1 MSRTGPRVKMT
12 AAKLGAT
19 DHRDEAAQTAMDRV
33 IETRRSVRRFIDRPV
48 SKQLLIDILTLAAR
62 APSNS
67 NIQPWRIVLAAGA
80 VKDALARAISDAHRV
95 APDEH
100 QPERPIFAPDMP
112 QSYVERRRRFG
123 QLFFGTLGIHA
134 ADTAARS
141 RQSARN
147 FVFFDAPVV
156 AFFTVD
162 RRLEVGSWFD
172 CGLFAQ
178 TFMLA
183 ARARGIDTCAQIALS
198 KYHAIVRRHLS
209 IDDTQIVVCGMSI
222 GYADALAR
230 ENTVRMPRVP
240 VDAFATLIGFAL

>member
-1 MSRTGPRVKMT
+1 MT
-12 AAKLGAT
+12 AADVVLDPDDGLDGAA
-19 DHRDEAAQTAMDRV
+19 HTAVDRV
-33 IETRRSVRRFIDRPV
+33 IARRRSIRCFVDRPV
-48 SKQLLIDILTLAAR
+48 PKQLLLDILALAGR

-67 NIQPWRIVLAAGA
+67 NMQPWRIFLAAGA
-80 VKDALARAISDAHRV
+80 VKDGLARAISEAHRA

-100 QPERPIFAPDMP
+100 QPERPMFAPDMP
-112 QSYVERRRRFG
+112 PLHAARRQRFG
-123 QLFFGTLGIHA
+123 QVFFGTLGIEM
-134 ADTAARS
+134 ADGPARA

-183 ARARGIDTCAQIALS
+183 AKARGIDTCAQIALTR
-198 KYHAIVRRHLS
+198 YHAIVRRHLP
-209 IDDTQIVVCGMSI
+209 IDETQIVACGMSI
-222 GYADALAR
+222 GYADERAR
-230 ENTVRMPRVP
+230 EHAVRMPRVV
-240 VDAFATLIGFAL
+240 VDEFATLVGFAP

>member
-1 MSRTGPRVKMT
+1 MKADFARDG
-12 AAKLGAT
+12 
-19 DHRDEAAQTAMDRV
+19 DEAVDDAAPAAIDLV
-33 IETRRSVRRFIDRPV
+33 IRSRRSVRQFTDRPV
-48 SKQLLIDILTLAAR
+48 PTRLLVDILALAGR

-67 NIQPWRIVLAAGA
+67 NMQPWRIFLAAGDT
-80 VKDALARAISDAHRV
+80 KDRLARAISEAHRV

-100 QPERPIFAPDMP
+100 EPERPMFAPDMP
-112 QSYVERRRRFG
+112 QLYAERRQRFG
-123 QLFFGTLGIHA
+123 QIFFGTLGIDI
-134 ADTAARS
+134 ADVKARA

-147 FVFFDAPVV
+147 FAFFDAPVV

-162 RRLEVGSWFD
+162 RRLEAGSWFD

-183 ARARGIDTCAQIALS
+183 AKARGVDTCAQIALT

-209 IDDTQIVVCGMSI
+209 IDDAQIVACGMSI
-222 GYADALAR
+222 GYADPQAV

-240 VDAFATLIGFAL
+240 VEEFATLVGFAP